1 MDTAGYLNRVTRWP
15 HQAGENQAEWSRQV
29 IAKTKH
35 LRGESHMRAKFSDRQ
50 VSEMRHM
57 HEVLGVSRVDI
68 ASAFGCS
75 YWTVRDILTGR
86 TRKTALPMP
95 DGVTLAKKRKGPTV
109 ETVFAGWRGIGAA
122 R

>member
-1 MDTAGYLNRVTRWP
+1 M
-15 HQAGENQAEWSRQV
+15 

-75 YWTVRDILTGR
+75 YWTVRDILQYS
-86 TRKTALPMP
+86 TRKTAPLLP
-95 DGVTLAKKRKGPTV
+95 DGVTLAKERKGPTV

>member
-1 MDTAGYLNRVTRWP
+1 VTT
-15 HQAGENQAEWSRQV
+15 
-29 IAKTKH
+29 KTKH
-35 LRGESHMRAKFSDRQ
+35 LRGENHMRAKFSDRQ

-75 YWTVRDILTGR
+75 YWTVRDILQYR
-86 TRKTALPMP
+86 TRKTAPLLP
-95 DGVTLAKKRKGPTV
+95 DGVTLAKERKGPTV